1 MPYLAAGSG
10 LSQGNG
16 AAGVQAGKAAYLSE
30 GSREGREWM
39 GAAWSSHRK
48 QREEQLSWFCL
59 HIQCGSY
66 YIHVWVAI
74 QTYVYLN

>member
-1 MPYLAAGSG
+1 
-10 LSQGNG
+10 
-16 AAGVQAGKAAYLSE
+16 
-30 GSREGREWM
+30 M

-74 QTYVYLN
+74 QTYIYLN